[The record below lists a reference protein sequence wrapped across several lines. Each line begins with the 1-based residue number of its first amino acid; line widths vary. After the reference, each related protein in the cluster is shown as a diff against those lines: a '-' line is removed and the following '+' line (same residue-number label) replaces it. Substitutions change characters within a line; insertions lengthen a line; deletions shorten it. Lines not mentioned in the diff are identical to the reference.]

1 MHIIKSAFFFS
12 LSFQDLLAEK
22 DKRIFSFFSFANVL
36 HYSIVEKIWTFF
48 SDSTLPS
55 KRTINSVDTI
65 IITKKSRDK
74 TRVPKWTVH
83 TFLLLFIL
91 RSRPHLTSDSACLV
105 FKFSTYFVHLC
116 TYSICTHFAK
126 RVQIEAEKREQFH
139 FSDKYFLFW
148 HGNSCSKRATQSL
161 RNSYECHELWKC
173 FVFVDSKEA
182 GIKVREKSRRAT
194 ITFRIVKLEEQIC
207 WSELFRER
215 SNDFQDIIS
224 KGQILEQSGNRNSV
238 ATYLVFGLI
247 A

>member
-1 MHIIKSAFFFS
+1 MPQLKNSNATKIGGKCQNRKIKCDI
-12 LSFQDLLAEK
+12 LGGFQT
-22 DKRIFSFFSFANVL
+22 V
-36 HYSIVEKIWTFF
+36 W
-48 SDSTLPS
+48 
-55 KRTINSVDTI
+55 
-65 IITKKSRDK
+65 
-74 TRVPKWTVH
+74 TRVSKWNVN
-83 TFLLLFIL
+83 
-91 RSRPHLTSDSACLV
+91 
-105 FKFSTYFVHLC
+105 TYFFLFVLC
-116 TYSICTHFAK
+116 TFSILLYVQR
-126 RVQIEAEKREQFH
+126 RVQMEAEKWEQFH